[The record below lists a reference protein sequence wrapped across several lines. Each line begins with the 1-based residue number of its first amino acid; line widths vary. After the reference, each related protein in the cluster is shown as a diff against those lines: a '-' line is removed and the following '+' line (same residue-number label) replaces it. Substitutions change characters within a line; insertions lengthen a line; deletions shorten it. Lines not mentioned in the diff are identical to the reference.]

1 MSQSIPTG
9 YIAPPPP
16 LGNPWENFLSERI
29 LATWA
34 NFLSNSLSWGK
45 KNDGQIPQGWGKIF
59 PNSKKLP
66 LKLAKNPQ
74 EIQKTTRQYKFF
86 VWRT

>member
-9 YIAPPPP
+9 YIPP
-16 LGNPWENFLSERI
+16 GNPRENFFERANPGHPGKI
-29 LATWA
+29 FCLIPCPGAT
-34 NFLSNSLSWGK
+34 
-45 KNDGQIPQGWGKIF
+45 NDSQIPRGWGKIF
-59 PNSKKLP
+59 PNSKELP
-66 LKLAKNPQ
+66 HKIAENPQ